1 LFVKFFFATLIY
13 ALGTTSN
20 MHDIHSLSESNEI
33 QQENIGNSK
42 NSKYDPSSVDDLMS
56 KNITNFLKYSFL
68 KNELDQ
74 LTEFDRRFQMYLID
88 LNGDGKDEY
97 FVRFMSPYFCGTG
110 GCTFLLLDRYAEI
123 ITQFSVM
130 DAPLYIT
137 KIKSKGWHNIYL
149 YNNGSYRELKYNGKK
164 YPSNPSTAAKIK
176 FNKKEIVKTIFDDS
190 NSPAKTYSY

>member
-1 LFVKFFFATLIY
+1 MSSTSDIFVV
-13 ALGTTSN
+13 SS
-20 MHDIHSLSESNEI
+20 HCESNVI
-33 QQENIGNSK
+33 QQENSVNSK

-56 KNITNFLKYSFL
+56 KNITNFLKYSYL
-68 KNELDQ
+68 KKELDQ
-74 LTEFDRRFQMYLID
+74 LTEYDRRFQMFLVD

-110 GCTFLLLDRYAEI
+110 GCTFLLLDRYSEI

-137 KIKSKGWHNIYL
+137 KNKSKGWYNIYL
-149 YNNGSYRELKYNGKK
+149 YNNGSYRELKFNGKK
-164 YPSNPSTAAKIK
+164 YPSNPSTATKIK
-176 FNKKEIVKTIFDDS
+176 FNKKEIVKTIFDDA